1 MLKLHTTSH
10 KIDTVFVAALFTV
23 FAATAFLVVLIGA
36 KQYQNTAD
44 SMDYNYEI
52 RAASSYLVEKV
63 RQNDSAS
70 HIAISELEGIP
81 ALCLTSE
88 ENGMRYITY
97 IYCYDGALRELLVSE
112 HSVYA
117 PNAGQQIVPLGDFA
131 PEAIDSGL
139 IRITITGTD
148 GKPVPLYLSIHT
160 DSKERAL

>member
-10 KIDTVFVAALFTV
+10 KIDTVFVTALFTV

-52 RAASSYLVEKV
+52 RTASSYLVEKV

-70 HIAISELEGIP
+70 HIAVSELDGIP
-81 ALCLTSE
+81 ALSLTSE
-88 ENGMRYITY
+88 ENGAHYTTY
-97 IYCYDGALRELLVSE
+97 IYCYDGALRELFVSE

-117 PNAGQQIVPLGDFA
+117 PNAGQQIVPLQDFA
-131 PEAIDSGL
+131 PEALYSGL
-139 IRITITGTD
+139 IRITVTGTD
-148 GKPVPLYLSIHT
+148 GTPVPLYISVHA
-160 DSKERAL
+160 DSEEGAL